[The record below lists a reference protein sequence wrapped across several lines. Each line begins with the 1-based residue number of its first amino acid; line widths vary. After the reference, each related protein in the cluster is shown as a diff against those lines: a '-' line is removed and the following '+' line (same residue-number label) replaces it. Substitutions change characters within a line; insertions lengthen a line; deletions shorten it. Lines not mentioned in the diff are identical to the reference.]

1 MKTKLLALILASGT
15 ASLCAQYAIDWLTID
30 GGGGFSS
37 GGAYTLAGTLG
48 QPDAAAS
55 SRGDY
60 DLLGGFWSAFADA
73 PTGAVPRLRIA
84 RSGTNVILA
93 WPVDS
98 SGFQL
103 QASPGLT
110 PSDWSGVKT
119 VPVVVGDEYQV
130 VEPLGVEPRFFRLM
144 KQ

>member
-1 MKTKLLALILASGT
+1 MKAMLILVLASGLT
-15 ASLCAQYAIDWLTID
+15 AQAQSFIDWCTLD
-30 GGGGFSS
+30 AGGGLCT

-130 VEPLGVEPRFFRLM
+130 VEPLGVESRFYRLM